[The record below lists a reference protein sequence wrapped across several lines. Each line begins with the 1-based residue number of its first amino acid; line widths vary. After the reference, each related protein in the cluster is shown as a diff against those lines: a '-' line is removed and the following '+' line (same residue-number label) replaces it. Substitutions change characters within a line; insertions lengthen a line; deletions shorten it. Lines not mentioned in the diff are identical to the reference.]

1 MTAVRRSREVLAFAF
16 WIRIR
21 RMENQE
27 MSNSSAEGLVI
38 FIVVALVVLLVVG
51 CVKKNPLALWVGE
64 VLIMGATLALVK
76 ALFGTKGYIR
86 GSTGRPRIRR

>member
-1 MTAVRRSREVLAFAF
+1 
-16 WIRIR
+16 
-21 RMENQE
+21 